1 MTKKNKYFHPVMAF
15 LILTGITMIISGI
28 LSLLDIS
35 TTLYKINSTTLEY
48 STELVKI
55 NNMFSLSGMKYI
67 FSETVSNFVN
77 FAPFSSLIIILIGY
91 GVMESSGFLKSAITF
106 ITKKMK
112 KNTVTFLIVLLSIVG
127 SIMGDLA
134 YVILLPLSALIFKYG
149 KRNPWIGIIACFA
162 GLTCG
167 QGISALFT
175 SVDSSLLSMSL
186 TAARVIDI
194 NYRMASISAVFIM
207 ASAVLVLAFLLTN
220 IAEKELA
227 PKLGKYE
234 EEESVLE
241 EATLGRKEI
250 RGLVFAILAS
260 GAYVLFF
267 LYNII
272 PGLPFSG
279 ALLDNSQLLYI
290 DKLFSYNSF
299 FSNGFVFVVTIF
311 FIILGLFYGLG
322 ARTIKSPRDFV
333 NSLGYSLDGIG
344 NTIVLILVA
353 SLFISVFK
361 TSNIGNVVVAF
372 LANTLR
378 EVGFQGLPLI
388 ILLMIIAMLSTL
400 VMPTSISKWAIL
412 SPIAIP
418 VFMNAGITPEF
429 TQVIFRFGESITMGL
444 TPLMAYFVI
453 YLAMLNKYKSK
464 DTNMSVTES
473 IKNQLPFALTS
484 AIALVIIIILWY
496 VIGLPTGIN
505 GVTVL

>member
-1 MTKKNKYFHPVMAF
+1 MTKKSKYFHPVMAF

-28 LSLLDIS
+28 LSLLDVS
-35 TTLYKINSTTLEY
+35 TTLYKINATTLEY

-55 NNMFSLSGMKYI
+55 NNMFSLSGLKYI

-77 FAPFSSLIIILIGY
+77 FAPFSSLIIILIGF

-112 KNTVTFLIVLLSIVG
+112 KNTVTFIIVLLSIIG

-149 KRNPWIGIIACFA
+149 KRNPWIGIIASFA

-167 QGISALFT
+167 QGISAIFT

-186 TAARVIDI
+186 TAARVIDM
-194 NYRMASISAVFIM
+194 NYRMASIAGVFIM
-207 ASAVLVLAFLLTN
+207 ATAVVLLSFLLTN
-220 IAEKELA
+220 ITEKELA

-234 EEESVLE
+234 ENNEEE
-241 EATLGRKEI
+241 EITLGKKEI
-250 RGLVFAILAS
+250 RGLLFALLAS

-267 LYNII
+267 IYNII

-279 ALLDNSQLLYI
+279 ALLDNTQVLYI

-299 FSNGFVFVVTIF
+299 FSNGFVFVVTMF

-322 ARTIKSPRDFV
+322 ARTIESGKDFV

-344 NTIVLILVA
+344 NTIVLIFVA

-361 TSNIGNVVVAF
+361 NSNIGNVIVAF
-372 LANTLR
+372 LANIIR
-378 EVGFQGLPLI
+378 EIGFQGIPLI
-388 ILLMIIAMLSTL
+388 ILLIIIASISTL
-400 VMPTSISKWAIL
+400 FIPTSIAKWSIL

-453 YLAMLNKYKSK
+453 YLAMLNKFKSK
-464 DTNMSVTES
+464 DKNVSVTES
-473 IKNQLPFALTS
+473 IKSQVPFALATS
-484 AIALVIIIILWY
+484 IVLIVIIILWY
-496 VIGLPTGIN
+496 VIGLPTGFN